1 METPSLSRR
10 NALKVS
16 LFGAAALALPFQGV
30 LSASSASRIASSKL
44 PRPYTLPF
52 RKPPVLATTPTS
64 DPTTDYYVVR
74 QQAFVGE
81 ILPGVKT
88 PLFGYNGT
96 VPGPTIKATKG
107 RRTVVRQINDL
118 PELHPA
124 LGYVPWTSTHL
135 HGMPSEPQYDGYAG
149 DNSQPGQWK
158 DYVYPNSC
166 EARTLWYHDHGVHH
180 TAENVYMG
188 LAAQYHL
195 TDDVETGLKI
205 PKDDYDVPLM
215 LADAAFASSGA
226 LLWDDNSHSGIYGDV
241 ILVNGVPWPTMKVEQ
256 RKYRFRVLNASV
268 ARGFKLKLSNG
279 QPFQVIA
286 TDGGFMASP
295 QTVTQITVGM
305 AERYEIV
312 IDFEKITAGQK
323 IQLVNLGVKNA
334 VDYDHTGKVVQF
346 EVSGPAT
353 SKANNE
359 VPDTLAPL
367 HPAMALK
374 VTPGLTKRYLRL
386 QRTGELWTINGQT
399 WKDVEDKEYNP
410 VFANPQ
416 PGDVEIWDV
425 ENKSGGWFHPLHI
438 HLVDFQVVSRNG
450 NPPRPEERGPKDVV
464 YVGEGETVRLLM
476 QFSRPEGPHGRYMI
490 HCHNLSHEDHDM
502 MTQFQVGSHDP
513 DCDPI
518 YKAPPQWGPAPVTF

>member
-81 ILPGVKT
+81 VLPGVKT

-118 PELHPA
+118 PEVHPA

-149 DNSQPGQWK
+149 DNSRPGQWK

-205 PKDDYDVPLM
+205 PKDDYDVPLI

-241 ILVNGVPWPTMKVEQ
+241 ILVNGVPLADHEGGAAQVPLPCPQ
-256 RKYRFRVLNASV
+256 RLRR
-268 ARGFKLKLSNG
+268 
-279 QPFQVIA
+279 P
-286 TDGGFMASP
+286 
-295 QTVTQITVGM
+295 
-305 AERYEIV
+305 
-312 IDFEKITAGQK
+312 
-323 IQLVNLGVKNA
+323 
-334 VDYDHTGKVVQF
+334 
-346 EVSGPAT
+346 
-353 SKANNE
+353 
-359 VPDTLAPL
+359 
-367 HPAMALK
+367 
-374 VTPGLTKRYLRL
+374 RL
-386 QRTGELWTINGQT
+386 QAQAESN
-399 WKDVEDKEYNP
+399 
-410 VFANPQ
+410 
-416 PGDVEIWDV
+416 
-425 ENKSGGWFHPLHI
+425 
-438 HLVDFQVVSRNG
+438 
-450 NPPRPEERGPKDVV
+450 
-464 YVGEGETVRLLM
+464 
-476 QFSRPEGPHGRYMI
+476 
-490 HCHNLSHEDHDM
+490 
-502 MTQFQVGSHDP
+502 
-513 DCDPI
+513 
-518 YKAPPQWGPAPVTF
+518 